1 MWYWPWV
8 VSPETELAQKAG
20 LKLGMKNAIV
30 VNEQM
35 QTSDPDIFAVGDA
48 VEIKNRITGETA
60 LFGSAGP
67 ANKQGRIAADG
78 IAGREASYHGAMG
91 SSVIKLFDMTAA
103 STGLNE
109 RAAKKAG
116 IAYEKAVLFSASHAS
131 YYPGAENMTLKVLF
145 EKETGKLLGRRSQ
158 VLAVWTSGS
167 MCWPQPF
174 MPG

>member
-67 ANKQGRIAADG
+67 ANK
-78 IAGREASYHGAMG
+78 
-91 SSVIKLFDMTAA
+91 
-103 STGLNE
+103 
-109 RAAKKAG
+109 
-116 IAYEKAVLFSASHAS
+116 
-131 YYPGAENMTLKVLF
+131 
-145 EKETGKLLGRRSQ
+145 
-158 VLAVWTSGS
+158 
-167 MCWPQPF
+167 
-174 MPG
+174 